1 MSDMTVRPASP
12 DDAAIIVA
20 HRRAMLARTRDYGL
34 ILFGALLQAL
44 AMDLFLVPGQ
54 LAAGG
59 VSGVAQIIS
68 RYSGW
73 PIGVMVVVANIPLFF
88 LGWRGLGGRRFML
101 RTVVAVIV
109 YAVLLDSL
117 RRYLPAG
124 LTTDPVLNSL
134 YGGVIGGVGVGLVFR
149 GQGTSGGTDILAR
162 LLGQWRGIPLSQS
175 YLITDALVVLLAGL
189 TFSWTLA
196 LYALVSL
203 YVSGLAAELAAEGS
217 AVVRTATIISA
228 KPEAVAAQ
236 IMKDLQRG
244 VTTWPGVGM
253 YSGQPRQILFC
264 AVSRAEVGQLKGIIR
279 EIDPAAFV
287 VIGQAHE
294 ALGEGFKPL
303 QP

>member
-1 MSDMTVRPASP
+1 
-12 DDAAIIVA
+12 
-20 HRRAMLARTRDYGL
+20 MLARVRDYGL
-34 ILFGALLQAL
+34 IAVGALLQAL

-59 VSGVAQIIS
+59 VSGAAQIVN
-68 RYSGW
+68 RYTGL
-73 PIGVMVVVANIPLFF
+73 PIGGLIVAANVPLLI
-88 LGWRGLGGRRFML
+88 LGWRGLGGRRFMV
-101 RTVVAVIV
+101 RTVVAVIA

-117 RRYLPAG
+117 RRFLPAG

-134 YGGVIGGVGVGLVFR
+134 FGGVVGGVGAGLVLR
-149 GQGTSGGTDILAR
+149 GQGTTGGTDILAR

-203 YVSGLAAELAAEGS
+203 YVSGLAAEVAAEGS
-217 AVVRTATIISA
+217 AIVRTATIISA

-244 VTTWPGVGM
+244 VTAWPGVGM

-264 AVSRAEVGQLKGIIR
+264 AVSRAEVGQLKAIIR

-303 QP
+303 KL